1 MISRIAPRFLSALLF
16 LSFAAFLTSCGEDDP
31 TNASTNSDLQGDW
44 TATSYVVSGAE
55 TIGILNSSLTL
66 TFTSN
71 GDESGTMQ
79 GTITDIN
86 GGSSATA
93 FSYDVL
99 DNGDRIRI
107 GSDTLDMSASESD
120 LSLNGRLF
128 GFSSTVIANK

>member
-1 MISRIAPRFLSALLF
+1 MNTRLAPKLLAALLI
-16 LSFAAFLTSCGEDDP
+16 LSFTVFFTSCGEDDP

-44 TATSYVVSGAE
+44 VATSFVVSGSE
-55 TIGILNSSLTL
+55 TIGTLNSSLTL
-66 TFTSN
+66 SFASN
-71 GDESGTMQ
+71 GEASGTMQ

-107 GSDTLDMSASESD
+107 GPDTLDMSASSSN
-120 LSLNGRLF
+120 LSLEGRLF
-128 GFSSTVIANK
+128 GFQSTVIANK